1 MGCEQWKLLYL
12 QDLMKLLVYINISRL
27 SQPNLNAQIQFK
39 GIYFNESLDR
49 IIYYISTKLVGS
61 VQLAAD

>member
-12 QDLMKLLVYINISRL
+12 QDLMKLLVYINISRA
-27 SQPNLNAQIQFK
+27 SQSNLNAQIQFK